1 MEGCFVEVHLLVSPL
16 PEASVISPATDAD
29 GRSLVAAQDT
39 HPKAFLGCPSLN
51 GLSVLTAGT
60 ITDALH

>member
-1 MEGCFVEVHLLVSPL
+1 MEGCFVEAHLLVSPL
-16 PEASVISPATDAD
+16 PAASVISPATDAD

-39 HPKAFLGCPSLN
+39 HPEAFLGCPSLN

-60 ITDALH
+60 ITDAPH